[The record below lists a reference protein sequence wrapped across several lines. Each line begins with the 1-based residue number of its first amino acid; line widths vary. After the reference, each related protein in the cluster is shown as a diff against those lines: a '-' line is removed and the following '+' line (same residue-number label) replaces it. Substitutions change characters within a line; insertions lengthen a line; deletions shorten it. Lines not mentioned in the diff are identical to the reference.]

1 MNADGIQKLP
11 PIISV
16 NNENS
21 DVDKECSG
29 IRRGESE
36 KKVPTSA
43 SHHQQE
49 SPSLAQRE
57 IEHPKIYLCRGHIG
71 GELSANPDLPTLQEC
86 LDKLIF
92 EEADTLSNSGKLEEN
107 ISKLLPEFFINP
119 ILNMLN
125 FRVLV
130 ENHPPKDQHVH
141 LAAAMCNA
149 LGEEYEHIV
158 DCCASA
164 AHNLSLGF
172 SHPLYRFTEALTK
185 LNQFKSLDL
194 YQARQDVLDGLNT
207 DRQTLVEQIAHREI
221 ARVNTILQQGSSI
234 EDKYKPVG
242 DLALIFFALSAN
254 KRQEASQLFQE
265 ACFKDADGNEITQP
279 HPVHR
284 KEATTDPADTCQYV
298 YSSVR
303 HIKDITHLQR
313 LVDQIKNHLIPEKG
327 AAEESRGQDFLATG

>member
-1 MNADGIQKLP
+1 MNADGVQKFSA
-11 PIISV
+11 IICKA
-16 NNENS
+16 NENS
-21 DVDKECSG
+21 SVDKGNSG
-29 IRRGESE
+29 IRPTES
-36 KKVPTSA
+36 VRQVSTS
-43 SHHQQE
+43 SSRHQQD
-49 SPSLAQRE
+49 SPSLVQRE
-57 IEHPKIYLCRGHIG
+57 IERPKIYLLRGHIG
-71 GELSANPDLPTLQEC
+71 GDLSPNPDLPTLEEC

-92 EEADTLSNSGKLEEN
+92 EEAEILSNSEN
-107 ISKLLPEFFINP
+107 PEDNIAILLPEFFINP

-130 ENHPPKDQHVH
+130 EKHPAKDECVH

-149 LGEEYEHIV
+149 LGEEHEHIV
-158 DCCASA
+158 GCCASA
-164 AHNLSLGF
+164 THNLGIGF
-172 SHPLYRFTEALTK
+172 IHSLYRFTEALTK

-207 DRQTLVEQIAHREI
+207 DRQTLVEKIAHREI

-265 ACFKDADGNEITQP
+265 ACFKDADGNKITQS

-303 HIKDITHLQR
+303 RIKDITHLQR
-313 LVDQIKNHLIPEKG
+313 LVDQIKNHLVPEKG
-327 AAEESRGQDFLATG
+327 AAAENPELVY